1 MGYASAVIAL
11 GAKPSAATHECK
23 EYLESVAVIC
33 GEPSVN
39 IVVRTYAGSSAAG
52 IFKDKDPGDRLLVS
66 GEICLDPDGN
76 VPILTATVICAGHS
90 DQYLNEIV
98 VVGNLG
104 GAARDSDSGKS
115 IKRSI
120 AANRHYRDPAQDEP
134 VEVTDWFGVRAY
146 GYNKDRLESIEK
158 GSLLEVT
165 GSLAQMINASGVPF
179 CEIKARAIKVHR
191 SARALNPAAGTTA
204 VGYDQDAFN
213 GQPDDCPSNW
223 S

>member
-1 MGYASAVIAL
+1 MGYASSVIAL
-11 GAKPSAATHECK
+11 GAKPAPATHEGK
-23 EYLESVAVIC
+23 EYLESSAVIC

-39 IVVRTYAGSSAAG
+39 VVVRTYAGSAAAG
-52 IFKDKDPGDRLLVS
+52 VFKDKEPGDRLLAS

-76 VPILTATVICAGHS
+76 VPILTATVICNGHP

-104 GAARDSDSGKS
+104 SAARDSGSGKS
-115 IKRSI
+115 VKRSI
-120 AANRHYRDPAQDEP
+120 AANRHYRDPNQEDP
-134 VEVTDWFGVRAY
+134 VEVTDWFGIRAY
-146 GYNKDRLESIEK
+146 GYNKERLEALEK
-158 GSLLEVT
+158 GSLLEVS
-165 GSLAQMINASGVPF
+165 GSLAQMTNAKGEPF

-191 SARALNPAAGTTA
+191 SAKPLNPAAGTTA

-223 S
+223 A